1 MVAERRNVQV
11 VVVRVTGGWCAEI
24 PHLRARRSARTL
36 TSLDQQIRELFA
48 PDVVDYQIR
57 TGDHVLDGLIAGVR
71 VSRRTARTA
80 QEQVWELTAR
90 VMARATGLTS
100 RDLAVLLEVSHQ
112 RVHQLRQHDIP
123 DG

>member
-1 MVAERRNVQV
+1 MVDLQ
-11 VVVRVTGGWCAEI
+11 
-24 PHLRARRSARTL
+24 
-36 TSLDQQIRELFA
+36 F
-48 PDVVDYQIR
+48 R

-80 QEQVWELTAR
+80 QEQVRELTAR